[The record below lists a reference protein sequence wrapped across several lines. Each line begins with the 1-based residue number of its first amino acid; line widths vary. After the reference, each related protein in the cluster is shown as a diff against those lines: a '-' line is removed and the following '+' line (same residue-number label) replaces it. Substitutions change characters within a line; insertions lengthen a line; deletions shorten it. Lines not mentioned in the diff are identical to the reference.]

1 MARLNRLKLNVSI
14 LDYIFCFTRKITWNQ
29 HQWWNPVNARVFIRS
44 TWTPFPQ
51 TGMSTQP
58 VHDKGRMENFK
69 NELSV
74 TLVSTITCIHCFVE
88 SFSLKLI
95 SYVYHVKSS
104 RGIDCTGLLDS
115 GPYPLIKKVFGFY
128 KQCLSYLSF

>member
-14 LDYIFCFTRKITWNQ
+14 LDYIFCFTRKITWYQ

-58 VHDKGRMENFK
+58 VHDKGRMENFM

-88 SFSLKLI
+88 SFSLALI
-95 SYVYHVKSS
+95 SYNILMY
-104 RGIDCTGLLDS
+104 TMLNLLGALTVQDYWIVD
-115 GPYPLIKKVFGFY
+115 PIL
-128 KQCLSYLSF
+128 